1 MMKMKTKKIA
11 ILTTLAIMLATI
23 FGVTALAQT
32 NTGTVKGVCKDFEGK
47 PIPQA
52 TLEWV
57 NQNAGRKYSLKTNN
71 KGEYFSL
78 GIDPGKYNV
87 ALIKDGKQLYNFQN
101 FPVGLEEVTLDFD
114 LQKEQ
119 AKQAAGAGM
128 SPEELKKHEEEIAKQ
143 QKENNTVK
151 ALNEKLAA
159 AKTASDA
166 GDFDTAIAQLNE
178 ATQMDATRDLIWFK
192 LAEAY
197 RNSALK
203 QTDSDEKKKR
213 LEQAVIDDQK
223 AVDIKK
229 AAYDAATTKKPEDAK
244 TLAAYYNN
252 LGDAD
257 GRTGKVDDAV
267 KAYDAA
273 AQVNPE
279 GAAGYYFNQGAVLT
293 NAGRIDDA
301 IAAFDKAIAA
311 DPTKADAYYQKG
323 VNMVGKAKTDNSGKV
338 IAPPGTA
345 EAFNKYLELQ
355 PNGPYA
361 ETVKQMLEYIGSKVD
376 VNYGKQKTKK

>member
-1 MMKMKTKKIA
+1 MTKTRKNA
-11 ILTTLAIMLATI
+11 ILTVLAIMLAAI
-23 FGVTALAQT
+23 FCVTALAQS
-32 NTGTVKGVCKDFEGK
+32 NTGTVKGVCKDFDGK
-47 PIPQA
+47 PITGA

-57 NQNAGRKYSLKTNN
+57 NLNTGRKYSLKTNN

-119 AKQAAGAGM
+119 ARQGAAAGM

-143 QKENNTVK
+143 QKEATTVK

-166 GDFDTAIAQLNE
+166 GNFDDAIAQLTE
-178 ATQMDATRDLIWFK
+178 ATQMDATRDILWFK

-203 QTDSDEKKKR
+203 QTDAEEKKKR
-213 LEQAVIDDQK
+213 LEQAVEDDQK
-223 AVDIKK
+223 AIDIKK
-229 AAYDAATTKKPEDAK
+229 AAYDAATTKKPDDAK

-252 LGDAD
+252 LGDAA
-257 GRTGKVDDAV
+257 GRVGKVDDAV

-273 AQVNPE
+273 AQINPE
-279 GAAGYYFNQGAVLT
+279 GAAGYYFNQGAVYV
-293 NAGRIDDA
+293 NANRTDEA

-311 DPTKADAYYQKG
+311 DPNRADAYYQKG
-323 VNMVGKAKTDNSGKV
+323 VSLLGKAKTDPSGKV
-338 IAPPGTA
+338 IPAPGTSD
-345 EAFNKYLELQ
+345 AFNKYLQLA
-355 PNGPYA
+355 PTGPYA
-361 ETVKQMLEYIGSKVD
+361 EQAKTMLQYIGSTVD
-376 VNYGKQKTKK
+376 INYGKKTKK

>member
-1 MMKMKTKKIA
+1 
-11 ILTTLAIMLATI
+11 
-23 FGVTALAQT
+23 
-32 NTGTVKGVCKDFEGK
+32 
-47 PIPQA
+47 
-52 TLEWV
+52 
-57 NQNAGRKYSLKTNN
+57 LKTNN

-143 QKENNTVK
+143 QKESNTVK

-159 AKTASDA
+159 AKASSDA
-166 GDFDTAIAQLNE
+166 GNFDDAIAQLTQ
-178 ATQMDATRDLIWFK
+178 ATQMDPSRDLIWFK

-203 QTDSDEKKKR
+203 QTDNDEKKKR
-213 LEQAVIDDQK
+213 MEQAVEDDQK
-223 AVDIKK
+223 AIDIKK

-252 LGDAD
+252 LGDAA
-257 GRTGKVDDAV
+257 GRAGKVDDAV
-267 KAYDAA
+267 KAYDSAA
-273 AQVNPE
+273 AINPE
-279 GAAGYYFNQGAVLT
+279 GAAGYYFNQGAVLV
-293 NAGRIDDA
+293 NAGRNDDA
-301 IAAFDKAIAA
+301 IVAFDKSIAA
-311 DPTKADAYYQKG
+311 DPNRADSYYQKG
-323 VNMVGKAKTDNSGKV
+323 VSLLGKAKTDASGKV
-338 IAPPGTA
+338 IPAPGTA
-345 EAFNKYLELQ
+345 EAFNKYLQLE
-355 PNGPYA
+355 PTGPYA
-361 ETVKQMLEYIGSKVD
+361 EPAKSMLQYIGSTVD
-376 VNYGKQKTKK
+376 INYGKKTKK

>member
-1 MMKMKTKKIA
+1 MTKTRTNL
-11 ILTTLAIMLATI
+11 ILTMLAITLAGV
-23 FGVTALAQT
+23 FGITAIAQD
-32 NTGTVKGVCKDFEGK
+32 NTGTVKGVCKDFDGK
-47 PIPQA
+47 PITGA

-57 NQNAGRKYSLKTNN
+57 NLNTGRKYSLKTNN

-87 ALIKDGKQLYNFQN
+87 ALMKDGKQLYNFQN

-119 AKQAAGAGM
+119 ARQAAGAGLT
-128 SPEELKKHEEEIAKQ
+128 PEQLKKQEEEQAKA
-143 QKENNTVK
+143 QKEVNTVK

-166 GDFDTAIAQLNE
+166 GNFDEAIAQLNE

-203 QTDSDEKKKR
+203 QTDADEKKKR
-213 LEQAVIDDQK
+213 LEEAVADDQK

-229 AAYDAATTKKPEDAK
+229 AAYDAATTKKPDDAK

-252 LGDAD
+252 LGDAE
-257 GRTGKVDDAV
+257 GRIGKVDDAA

-273 AQVNPE
+273 AALNPE
-279 GAAGYYFNQGAVLT
+279 GAAGYYFNQGAVYV
-293 NAGRIDDA
+293 NANRTDEA

-311 DPTKADAYYQKG
+311 DPNRADAYYQKG
-323 VNMVGKAKTDNSGKV
+323 VSLLGKAKTDASGKV
-338 IAPPGTA
+338 IPAPGTA
-345 EAFNKYLELQ
+345 DAFNKYLQLA
-355 PNGPYA
+355 PTGPYA
-361 ETVKQMLEYIGSKVD
+361 EQAKTMLQYIGSTVD
-376 VNYGKQKTKK
+376 INYGKKSKK

>member
-1 MMKMKTKKIA
+1 MTKTRTNL
-11 ILTTLAIMLATI
+11 ILTMLAITLAGV
-23 FGVTALAQT
+23 FGITAIAQD
-32 NTGTVKGVCKDFEGK
+32 NTGTVKGVCKDFDGK
-47 PIPQA
+47 PITGA

-57 NQNAGRKYSLKTNN
+57 NLNTGRKYSLKTNN

-87 ALIKDGKQLYNFQN
+87 ALMKDGKQLYNFQN

-119 AKQAAGAGM
+119 ARQAASAGM
-128 SPEELKKHEEEIAKQ
+128 SPEELKKHEEEAAKA
-143 QKENNTVK
+143 QKEVSTVK

-166 GDFDTAIAQLNE
+166 GNFDEAIAQLNE

-203 QTDSDEKKKR
+203 QTDADEKKKR
-213 LEQAVIDDQK
+213 LEEAVADDQK

-229 AAYDAATTKKPEDAK
+229 AAYDAATTKKPDDAK

-252 LGDAD
+252 LGDAE
-257 GRTGKVDDAV
+257 GRVGKVDDAV

-273 AQVNPE
+273 AALNPE
-279 GAAGYYFNQGAVLT
+279 GAAGYYFNQGAVYV
-293 NAGRIDDA
+293 NANRTDEA

-311 DPTKADAYYQKG
+311 DPNRADAYYQKG
-323 VNMVGKAKTDNSGKV
+323 VSLLGKAKTDPSGKV
-338 IAPPGTA
+338 IPAPGTA
-345 EAFNKYLELQ
+345 DAFNKYLQLA
-355 PNGPYA
+355 PTGPYA
-361 ETVKQMLEYIGSKVD
+361 EQAKTMLQYIGSTVD
-376 VNYGKQKTKK
+376 VNYGKRTKK

>member
-1 MMKMKTKKIA
+1 MTKTRTNL
-11 ILTTLAIMLATI
+11 ILTMLTITLAGV
-23 FGVTALAQT
+23 FGITAIAQD
-32 NTGTVKGVCKDFEGK
+32 NTGTVKGVCKDFDGK
-47 PIPQA
+47 PITGA

-57 NQNAGRKYSLKTNN
+57 NLNTGRKYSLKTNN

-87 ALIKDGKQLYNFQN
+87 ALMKDGKQLYNFQN

-119 AKQAAGAGM
+119 ARQAAGAGLT
-128 SPEELKKHEEEIAKQ
+128 PEQLKKQEEEQAKA
-143 QKENNTVK
+143 QKEVNTVK

-166 GDFDTAIAQLNE
+166 GNFDEAIAQLNE

-203 QTDSDEKKKR
+203 QTDADEKKKR
-213 LEQAVIDDQK
+213 LEEAVADDQK

-229 AAYDAATTKKPEDAK
+229 AAYDAATTKKPDDAK

-252 LGDAD
+252 LGDAE
-257 GRTGKVDDAV
+257 GRIGKVDDAA

-273 AQVNPE
+273 AALNPE
-279 GAAGYYFNQGAVLT
+279 GAAGYYFNQGAVYV
-293 NAGRIDDA
+293 NANRTDEA

-311 DPTKADAYYQKG
+311 DPNRADAYYQKG
-323 VNMVGKAKTDNSGKV
+323 VSLLGKAKTDASGKV
-338 IAPPGTA
+338 IPAPGTA
-345 EAFNKYLELQ
+345 DAFNKYLQLA
-355 PNGPYA
+355 PTGPYA
-361 ETVKQMLEYIGSKVD
+361 EQAKTMLQYIGSTVD
-376 VNYGKQKTKK
+376 INYGKKSKK

>member
-1 MMKMKTKKIA
+1 MKMKRMLMMA
-11 ILTTLAIMLATI
+11 ALAMTLATVFGAT
-23 FGVTALAQT
+23 GMAQS
-32 NTGTVKGVCKDFEGK
+32 NTGTVKGTCKDFEGK
-47 PIPQA
+47 PITGA

-57 NQNAGRKYSLKTNN
+57 NLNTGRKYSLKTNN

-87 ALIKDGKQLYNFQN
+87 ALMKDGKQLYAFQN

-119 AKQAAGAGM
+119 AQQAAGAGLT
-128 SPEELKKHEEEIAKQ
+128 PEQLKKQEEEQAKA
-143 QKENNTVK
+143 QKESSTVK

-159 AKTASDA
+159 AKAASDA
-166 GDFDTAIAQLNE
+166 GNFDEAIAQLHE

-203 QTDSDEKKKR
+203 QTDPDEKKKR
-213 LEQAVIDDQK
+213 LEEAAADDQK

-229 AAYDAATTKKPEDAK
+229 AAYDAATTKKPDDAK

-252 LGDAD
+252 LGDAE
-257 GRTGKVDDAV
+257 GRVGKVDDAA

-273 AQVNPE
+273 AALNPE
-279 GAAGYYFNQGAVLT
+279 GAAGYYFNQGAVYV
-293 NAGRIDDA
+293 NANRTDEA

-311 DPTKADAYYQKG
+311 DPNRADAYYQKG
-323 VNMVGKAKTDNSGKV
+323 VSLLGKAKTDASGKV
-338 IAPPGTA
+338 IPAPGTSD
-345 EAFNKYLELQ
+345 AFNKYLQLA
-355 PNGPYA
+355 PTGPYA
-361 ETVKQMLEYIGSKVD
+361 EQAKTMLQYIGSTVD
-376 VNYGKQKTKK
+376 INYGKKTKK

>member
-1 MMKMKTKKIA
+1 MTKTRTNL
-11 ILTTLAIMLATI
+11 ILTMLTITLAGV
-23 FGVTALAQT
+23 FGITAIAQD
-32 NTGTVKGVCKDFEGK
+32 NTGTVKGVCKDFDGK
-47 PIPQA
+47 PITGA

-57 NQNAGRKYSLKTNN
+57 NLNTGRKYSLKTNN

-87 ALIKDGKQLYNFQN
+87 ALMKDGKQLYNFQN

-119 AKQAAGAGM
+119 ARQAAGAGLT
-128 SPEELKKHEEEIAKQ
+128 PEQLKKQEEEQAKA
-143 QKENNTVK
+143 QKEVNTVK

-166 GDFDTAIAQLNE
+166 GNFDEAIAQLNE

-203 QTDSDEKKKR
+203 QTDADEKKKR
-213 LEQAVIDDQK
+213 LEEAVADDQK

-229 AAYDAATTKKPEDAK
+229 AAYDAATTKKPDDAK

-252 LGDAD
+252 LGDAE
-257 GRTGKVDDAV
+257 GRIGKVDDAA
-267 KAYDAA
+267 KAYDVAA
-273 AQVNPE
+273 ALNPE
-279 GAAGYYFNQGAVLT
+279 GAAGYYFNQGAVYV
-293 NAGRIDDA
+293 NANRTDEA

-311 DPTKADAYYQKG
+311 DPNRADAYYQKG
-323 VNMVGKAKTDNSGKV
+323 VSLLGKAKTDASGKV
-338 IAPPGTA
+338 IPAPGTA
-345 EAFNKYLELQ
+345 DAFNKYLQLA
-355 PNGPYA
+355 PTGPYA
-361 ETVKQMLEYIGSKVD
+361 EQAKTMLQYIGSTVD
-376 VNYGKQKTKK
+376 INYGKKSKK